1 MASPILAAILSFLI
15 PGVGQFYAGHM
26 FRGIGVFIL
35 AAIVAIFSLFS
46 GSLIIA
52 VVAAI
57 DAYSLASKS
66 N

>member
-26 FRGIGVFIL
+26 FRGIFLFIL
-35 AAIVAIFSLFS
+35 ALIVAIFTLFS

-57 DAYSLASKS
+57 DAYALASKT